1 MAILGKN
8 ERTVELDHYSSE
20 GANIIMLMLRLQEIL
35 TGHKKHIHFPFVL
48 MLLQP
53 EESKVQVSYLIIYL
67 IIYRLAGLLRSN
79 LRFSVHGL
87 CKDRGIF
94 LHSRLN

>member
-35 TGHKKHIHFPFVL
+35 TGHKEHTHFPFVH

-53 EESKVQVSYLIIYL
+53 EESKVHVSHYL
-67 IIYRLAGLLRSN
+67 
-79 LRFSVHGL
+79 
-87 CKDRGIF
+87 C
-94 LHSRLN
+94 